1 MDCPKCYTYKE
12 QELDSYIYIP
22 YLSRTTPIF
31 YSSFT
36 IERRISGKTTKM
48 SIGNKLISAARFAID
63 PHHLKFYHQDGSYIE
78 RTYIT
83 EYMSTTVFYV
93 LV

>member
-12 QELDSYIYIP
+12 QELESYIYIP

-36 IERRISGKTTKM
+36 IERRIPRKTTKL
-48 SIGNKLISAARFAID
+48 SIGNKLTFAAHFAID
-63 PHHLKFYHQDGSYIE
+63 PHHLNFQHQDGSYIE
-78 RTYIT
+78 RIYKT